1 MCLLVFILILL
12 FFSTVGLFY
21 ELIYLT
27 LDNVICDLQQIKFST
42 PNLKA
47 NQLPLS
53 PQYTLYNLQCV

>member
-27 LDNVICDLQQIKFST
+27 LDNVICDLQQGTDKI
-42 PNLKA
+42 
-47 NQLPLS
+47 QY
-53 PQYTLYNLQCV
+53 PQS